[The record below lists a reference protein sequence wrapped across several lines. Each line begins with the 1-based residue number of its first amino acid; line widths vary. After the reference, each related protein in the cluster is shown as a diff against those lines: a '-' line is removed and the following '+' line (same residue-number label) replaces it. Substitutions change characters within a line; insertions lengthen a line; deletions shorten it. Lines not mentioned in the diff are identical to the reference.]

1 MIKQNVA
8 DTKLTTRK
16 SYNRLLFSK
25 MNPVRIIVRQNT
37 TQDGTVYTKLH
48 VSREVLL
55 PQSDLQPSSTVL
67 RKVMHSF
74 VQYKGPK
81 DAVH

>member
-8 DTKLTTRK
+8 DTKLTTRIP
-16 SYNRLLFSK
+16 YNRLLYSK
-25 MNPVRIIVRQNT
+25 MNT
-37 TQDGTVYTKLH
+37 TQDGIVYTKLH
-48 VSREVLL
+48 VSKEVLL